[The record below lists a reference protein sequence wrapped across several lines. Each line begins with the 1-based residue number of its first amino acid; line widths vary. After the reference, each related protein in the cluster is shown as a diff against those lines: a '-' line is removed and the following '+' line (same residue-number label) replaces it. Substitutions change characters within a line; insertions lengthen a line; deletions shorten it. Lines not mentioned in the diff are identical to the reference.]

1 MSGLRVY
8 LPNMTC
14 SDHLNQFRLYWPM
27 QDTHLC
33 SNDVGHFDIASS
45 KRNNNYALKLE
56 TI

>member
-1 MSGLRVY
+1 
-8 LPNMTC
+8 
-14 SDHLNQFRLYWPM
+14 M

>member
-1 MSGLRVY
+1 
-8 LPNMTC
+8 
-14 SDHLNQFRLYWPM
+14 M

-33 SNDVGHFDIASS
+33 SNDVGHSDIASS